1 MSILKRS
8 SSAICVAL
16 VVMAAAGTAQGQD
29 YPTRPVRII
38 SGFGPGSAGD
48 MLARI
53 VSQKLSPALGQQFII
68 EHKPGGGSNIAAE
81 FVARAP
87 ADGYTLFLGTSANT
101 INATLSPNL
110 SFDFS
115 KDFAPVTLMGSVPNI
130 LVVHPALGVG
140 NVQELIALARSKPE
154 QNVPSRP
161 RMTMTRTSPSASAR
175 LTAWSSSSSSCWLT
189 QFFLWGRLSQM

>member
-1 MSILKRS
+1 M
-8 SSAICVAL
+8 AL
-16 VVMAAAGTAQGQD
+16 VAAGTAQGQD

-101 INATLSPNL
+101 INATLSSNL
-110 SFDFS
+110 SFDFT
-115 KDFAPVTLMGSVPNI
+115 KDFAPITLMGSVPNI
-130 LVVHPALGVG
+130 LVAHPALGVA
-140 NVQELIALARSKPE
+140 NIQELIALQR
-154 QNVPSRP
+154 PSPTKSSMRRRASDLCRTCPASCSISWWASNWCMCRIRAAHRP
-161 RMTMTRTSPSASAR
+161 
-175 LTAWSSSSSSCWLT
+175 
-189 QFFLWGRLSQM
+189 